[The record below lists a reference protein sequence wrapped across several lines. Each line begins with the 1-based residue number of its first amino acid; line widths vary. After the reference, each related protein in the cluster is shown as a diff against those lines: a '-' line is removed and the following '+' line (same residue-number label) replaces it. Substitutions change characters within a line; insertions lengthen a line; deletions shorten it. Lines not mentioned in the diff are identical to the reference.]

1 MVNVDFECVWGDDVN
16 RCDWLL
22 EGIILLVRRRKDGI
36 GGVCAGFGSARAR
49 KRAAVIDG
57 RRV

>member
-1 MVNVDFECVWGDDVN
+1 MNVDFECVCGDDVN

-22 EGIILLVRRRKDGI
+22 GGMILLVSIRKDAI
-36 GGVCAGFGSARAR
+36 GGACAGFGSARAR
-49 KRAAVIDG
+49 KRAAVKVR

>member
-1 MVNVDFECVWGDDVN
+1 MCGDDVS

-22 EGIILLVRRRKDGI
+22 EGIILLVRRRKDDI
-36 GGVCAGFGSARAR
+36 GGVCAGFGGARAR

>member
-1 MVNVDFECVWGDDVN
+1 MCDDDVN

-22 EGIILLVRRRKDGI
+22 EGIILFVRRRKDGI
-36 GGVCAGFGSARAR
+36 GGVCAGFSSARAR
-49 KRAAVIDG
+49 KRANVIDG

>member
-1 MVNVDFECVWGDDVN
+1 MCGDDVS

-22 EGIILLVRRRKDGI
+22 EGIILLVIRRKDGI
-36 GGVCAGFGSARAR
+36 GEACAGFGSTRAR
-49 KRAAVIDG
+49 KRAAVIVR

>member
-1 MVNVDFECVWGDDVN
+1 MYGDDVN

-22 EGIILLVRRRKDGI
+22 EGIILLVRRRKDVI
-36 GGVCAGFGSARAR
+36 GGVCAGIVSARAR
-49 KRAAVIDG
+49 KRAEVIDG